1 MRRVRHIAIGLA
13 GLIGLMWVFGPYEDA
28 TLTPSVDTSG
38 ISGNLDAYFAARE
51 AEFDDIKPGVEK
63 RVVWAD
69 QPNAE
74 TDWAVLYVHGFSASS
89 EEIRPVPD
97 QVADALGANLIYTR
111 LRGHGRSD
119 DALAEGSVRAW
130 MTDVAEGLN
139 AARVA
144 GRRVLVISTSTGGT
158 LVTAA
163 AQDTA
168 MMQDVAGVVFV
179 APNFGINTPAAS
191 LITWPAARW
200 WLPKIAGERRSFE
213 PRNEAHGIY
222 WTTEYPSVA
231 LMPMAALIKEVVAL
245 DHSLTSVPALFW
257 YSDQDR
263 VVRSDF
269 TAKVA
274 AAWGGDTQVIIPE
287 LDPTDDPLA
296 HVITGAIVSPSQTDA
311 TTKDIL
317 QWVRSLQ

>member
-1 MRRVRHIAIGLA
+1 
-13 GLIGLMWVFGPYEDA
+13 
-28 TLTPSVDTSG
+28 
-38 ISGNLDAYFAARE
+38 
-51 AEFDDIKPGVEK
+51 
-63 RVVWAD
+63 

-74 TDWAVLYVHGFSASS
+74 TEWAVLYVHGFSASS

-97 QVADALGANLIYTR
+97 QVAHALGANLIYTR

-213 PRNEAHGIY
+213 PRNEAHGVY

-245 DHSLTSVPALFW
+245 DHSQTSVPALFW

-263 VVRSDF
+263 VVRSDI

-274 AAWGGDTQVIIPE
+274 AAWGGDTQIIIPE

>member
-1 MRRVRHIAIGLA
+1 MQRLGRIAIGLA

-51 AEFDDIKPGVEK
+51 AEFDDIKPSVEK
-63 RVVWAD
+63 RVIWAGD
-69 QPNAE
+69 QNAKTE
-74 TDWAVLYVHGFSASS
+74 WAVLYVHGFSASS

-97 QVADALGANLIYTR
+97 HVAQDLGANLIFTR

-119 DALAEGSVRAW
+119 DALAEGSVQAW

-158 LVTAA
+158 LMAAA
-163 AQDTA
+163 AQNPT

-179 APNFGINTPAAS
+179 SPNFGINNAVAS

-200 WLPKIAGERRSFE
+200 WLPMIAGARRSFE
-213 PRNEAHGIY
+213 PRNDAHGIY

-231 LMPMAALIKEVVAL
+231 ALPLGALIKAVVAL
-245 DHSLTSVPALFW
+245 DHSQTSVPALFW
-257 YSDQDR
+257 YSDQDQ
-263 VVRSDF
+263 VVRSEV
-269 TAKVA
+269 TAKIA
-274 AAWGGDTQVIIPE
+274 ASWGGPTQVVIPK
-287 LDPTDDPLA
+287 LGAGDDPLA
-296 HVITGAIVSPSQTDA
+296 HVISGAIVSSNQTA
-311 TTKDIL
+311 ETTNGIL
-317 QWVRSLQ
+317 DWVRTLP

>member
-1 MRRVRHIAIGLA
+1 MRRVTRIAIGLA
-13 GLIGLMWVFGPYEDA
+13 GLIVLMWVFGPYEDA

-51 AEFDDIKPGVEK
+51 AEFDDIKPGVDK
-63 RVVWAD
+63 RVVWAG
-69 QPNAE
+69 PRNSE
-74 TDWAVLYVHGFSASS
+74 TEWAVLYVHGFSASS

-97 QVADALGANLIYTR
+97 HVAEYLGANLIYTR

-119 DALAEGSVRAW
+119 DALADGSVQAW

-158 LVTAA
+158 LMAAA
-163 AQDTA
+163 AQNSD
-168 MMQDVAGVVFV
+168 MMQDVAGIVFV
-179 APNFGINTPAAS
+179 SPNFGINNPAAS

-200 WLPKIAGERRSFE
+200 WLPMIAGKRRSFE
-213 PRNEAHGIY
+213 PRNEAHGVY

-231 LMPMAALIKEVVAL
+231 VMPMGALIKAVVAL
-245 DHSLTSVPALFW
+245 DHSQTSVPALFW
-257 YSDQDR
+257 YSDQDQ
-263 VVRSDF
+263 VVRSDI
-269 TAKVA
+269 TAQVA
-274 AAWGGDTQVIIPE
+274 AAWGGATKVVIPK
-287 LDPTDDPLA
+287 LGPTDDPVA
-296 HVITGAIVSPSQTDA
+296 HVITGAIVSPNQTDA

-317 QWVRSLQ
+317 QWVETLQ